1 MTITT
6 AATIAT
12 IIDHRSTPDCRDV
25 GFIGAQRISDLKQL
39 PVAPAPIEM
48 DRLESHLGAEIPE
61 SQLSGW

>member
-12 IIDHRSTPDCRDV
+12 IIDQPPDCRDV

-48 DRLESHLGAEIPE
+48 DQLESHLGAEIPE